1 MDVAV
6 TVASR
11 EHAAHEMEGLDMLD
25 LGQNAELRYTSR
37 NMICLGWCMLDFL
50 CMRPG
55 CDCRCWGWVDVGGR
69 GVGDVAGHEDVR
81 EGRL

>member
-55 CDCRCWGWVDVGGR
+55 
-69 GVGDVAGHEDVR
+69 
-81 EGRL
+81 